1 MCEYYRWNYSIW
13 NWIWNLLDYLNP
25 RSIKAKSFINSF
37 KYRLHWS
44 INQKMI
50 KISVWN
56 LNLKYDP
63 FEMEPFP
70 GERIEIKLI
79 LIDWLVETY
88 IRKRIHII
96 ALRGQMISHC
106 LKDLKRRKKRF
117 PRLLIV
123 PTKYFKWS
131 AAKLWWQI
139 LFFFGDKVIERYNS
153 RRFLFFSFFFLK
165 ETTTIVWS

>member
-1 MCEYYRWNYSIW
+1 MCEYFRWNYSIW

-25 RSIKAKSFINSF
+25 RSIKAKSFNN
-37 KYRLHWS
+37 K
-44 INQKMI
+44 
-50 KISVWN
+50 KIASNTDCTDQSTKKWLKFQFGI

-153 RRFLFFSFFFLK
+153 RRFLFFSFF
-165 ETTTIVWS
+165 S